1 MKKSGFVF
9 FIYIIIGWSTGFAQN
24 KAWHGFALPQ
34 YYPFNICSPTTNVT
48 KANCP
53 NHILTKDIDGD
64 GDIDVLLDAQLYQHE
79 SSQGPKIKKVS
90 IFLNQGKGQ
99 FGKEIVFEKPNPHV
113 FISDIADI
121 DQDGRPDMV
130 MHHFWKNG
138 FWLYKGKVPS
148 DSAHIAFETPRFF
161 ATGSHGGKT
170 FLLDYNQD
178 GKIDIA
184 SFSSSALEPL
194 ALHLFAGKGDGTFA
208 PKVLVKS
215 TMGNISTYY
224 QVLQTDLNSDGLP
237 DFFVTD
243 KFTQVSFIQTSAG
256 EYGAH
261 WSRSVGY
268 MPYPALFKAK
278 AGVQAYVANRQQLKV
293 LGVDSLGNF
302 KQTIAQGKLSQL
314 IKQKGQRF
322 QVTDFNQDGVA
333 DVLGVKTPQKGF
345 DQLFFALRND
355 SGQFYQPQYL
365 PTLGKLDAQ
374 KFGYAVADVNGDG
387 WDDILAIVRGIDELG
402 VWLNKGTQGQNSL
415 NNLVLD
421 KPKSSKRVFKKSAQ
435 ASPYKYYQKRVLL
448 DISERPATYN
458 RSLFLYDQKMIPP
471 RFFIDG
477 EIHNLEIAL
486 HKKLNQAIVPVGAS
500 QLKIYLKNVPDS
512 VLGDAYR
519 AWDNTVQTMTLVY
532 DHDPAQSLNNNLLP
546 FTKHPNALIDFKL
559 DKTFMFD
566 PKQGNNLLMA
576 IEYIQAKPSANRAD
590 FQVFHNKGE
599 RQRAYHY
606 YVRGAANQMSNQLT
620 ESDGVRPMFTFNN
633 NFDLRLT
640 KLKTDIGQ
648 DPEADYNNIDL
659 TLQNIRI
666 READFA
672 LHPLKIHLKSVGS
685 SAVAIQ
691 PIEIKK
697 GRLGFFRDTTISFFI
712 PAIRQGGAYQIKAYV
727 SSVDNFLAN
736 DTLMS
741 KVVVNKAALPLSM
754 RLDQV
759 HLPKAQ
765 KFGWV
770 SERTA
775 LSSLRQQRRYSI
787 YSIVF
792 RLKANQRNAYVKS
805 PVFKVRSAADVLSF
819 KAFATALNAG
829 KYRALDTDDVLEVRV
844 SLDGGKTYQTI
855 AAYNHQNIKAIA
867 PKLRK
872 VPLGKYV
879 GKSISVAFYGVGGVR
894 DGKYELHLSEV
905 KVGE

>member
-1 MKKSGFVF
+1 
-9 FIYIIIGWSTGFAQN
+9 
-24 KAWHGFALPQ
+24 
-34 YYPFNICSPTTNVT
+34 
-48 KANCP
+48 
-53 NHILTKDIDGD
+53 
-64 GDIDVLLDAQLYQHE
+64 
-79 SSQGPKIKKVS
+79 
-90 IFLNQGKGQ
+90 
-99 FGKEIVFEKPNPHV
+99 
-113 FISDIADI
+113 
-121 DQDGRPDMV
+121 
-130 MHHFWKNG
+130 
-138 FWLYKGKVPS
+138 
-148 DSAHIAFETPRFF
+148 
-161 ATGSHGGKT
+161 
-170 FLLDYNQD
+170 
-178 GKIDIA
+178 
-184 SFSSSALEPL
+184 
-194 ALHLFAGKGDGTFA
+194 
-208 PKVLVKS
+208 
-215 TMGNISTYY
+215 
-224 QVLQTDLNSDGLP
+224 
-237 DFFVTD
+237 
-243 KFTQVSFIQTSAG
+243 
-256 EYGAH
+256 
-261 WSRSVGY
+261 
-268 MPYPALFKAK
+268 
-278 AGVQAYVANRQQLKV
+278 
-293 LGVDSLGNF
+293 
-302 KQTIAQGKLSQL
+302 
-314 IKQKGQRF
+314 
-322 QVTDFNQDGVA
+322 
-333 DVLGVKTPQKGF
+333 
-345 DQLFFALRND
+345 
-355 SGQFYQPQYL
+355 
-365 PTLGKLDAQ
+365 
-374 KFGYAVADVNGDG
+374 
-387 WDDILAIVRGIDELG
+387 
-402 VWLNKGTQGQNSL
+402 
-415 NNLVLD
+415 
-421 KPKSSKRVFKKSAQ
+421 
-435 ASPYKYYQKRVLL
+435 
-448 DISERPATYN
+448 
-458 RSLFLYDQKMIPP
+458 MIPP

-500 QLKIYLKNVPDS
+500 QLKIYLKNVSDS
-512 VLGDAYR
+512 MLNNAYR
-519 AWDNTVQTMTLVY
+519 GWDTVVQTMTLVY

-566 PKQGNNLLMA
+566 PKQGKNLLMA
-576 IEYIQAKPSANRAD
+576 IEYIQTKPSANRAD

-606 YVRGAANQMSNQLT
+606 YARGVADQMSNQLT
-620 ESDGVRPMFTFNN
+620 EADGVRPMFTFNN

-741 KVVVNKAALPLSM
+741 KVVVNKAALPLQM

-765 KFGWV
+765 RFGWV
-770 SERTA
+770 SERTT
-775 LSSLRQQRRYSI
+775 LSSLRQQRRYDIHSL
-787 YSIVF
+787 VF
-792 RLKANQRNAYVKS
+792 GLKANQRNAYVKS

-819 KAFATALNAG
+819 KAFATAPNAG
-829 KYRALDTDDVLEVRV
+829 KYRALDTDDVLEVRI

-905 KVGE
+905 RVGE